1 MRTPRAAQ
9 HPTRRRLA
17 RTRLLLAAGAALG
30 GIFAWSALATAQGSE
45 QRPAQD
51 DTRDVSTA
59 DLPADTVFHN
69 YPGAVHEWV
78 AENPNDGRTALI
90 EERIADQPQ
99 ATWFSNYSPSTVTA
113 DATAVTSAA
122 AAAGE
127 VPVVVSYMIPNR
139 DCGGASAGGAPD
151 FPSYLSWTEDFA
163 AGLGSEPVV
172 VILEPDSIALTT
184 CLDDAEFAERFASL
198 REAGDII
205 HAANPEARVYFDAGH
220 SAWHSPAGIA
230 DLLTQ
235 AGVLESGDGIYSN
248 ASNYNFT
255 SDEVPFAEAVLGELG
270 DAELGAVIDTS
281 RNGNGPA
288 PAGEWCDPADRL
300 VGDAPT
306 VNTGSDRV
314 DAFVWIK
321 RPGELDGCDGA
332 AGSFSPDKAYE
343 LAGG

>member
-9 HPTRRRLA
+9 HPIRRRLT
-17 RTRLLLAAGAALG
+17 RTRLLLAAGTAGLLAC
-30 GIFAWSALATAQGSE
+30 SAVATAQGLE
-45 QRPAQD
+45 QRPTQD
-51 DTRDVSTA
+51 VTRDVGTA
-59 DLPADTVFHN
+59 DLPADTVFYDH
-69 YPGAVHEWV
+69 PGAIHEWV
-78 AENPNDGRTALI
+78 ADNPNDARTALI
-90 EERIADQPQ
+90 EERIASQPQ
-99 ATWFSNYSPSTVTA
+99 ATWFSNYSPDTVTA
-113 DATAVTSAA
+113 EATAITDAA
-122 AAAGE
+122 AAAGQ
-127 VPVVVSYMIPNR
+127 VPVLVSYMIPNR

-163 AGLGSEPVV
+163 AGLGTGPAV

-184 CLDDAEFAERFASL
+184 CLDQNEFAERFASL
-198 REAGDII
+198 REAADII

-220 SAWHSPAGIA
+220 SSWHSPGAIA

-248 ASNYNFT
+248 ASNYNWT
-255 SDEVPFAEAVLGELG
+255 DDEVGFAEAVLGELG

-288 PAGEWCDPADRL
+288 PMGEWCDPADRL

-321 RPGELDGCDGA
+321 RPGELDGCDGP
-332 AGSFSPDKAYE
+332 AGQFSPDKAYE